1 MTGGTEDGAD
11 GGGSRLIAGRY
22 RLGDQLG
29 RGGMG
34 TVWQATDELLGR
46 PVAVKEL
53 HFGGDE
59 PGLPAADA
67 QLRRERA
74 LREART
80 VAQLVHPHVIVVH
93 DIVEDPGTE
102 LPYIIMELIDGET
115 LAEWIAADGPVDTR
129 EAARIG
135 LALVGALRVAHER
148 GVLHRDLK
156 PENVLLEAG
165 TGRVVLTDFG
175 IARLDGGT
183 TITDA
188 GSFVGSP
195 EYTAPERMEGV
206 AAGPASDM
214 WSLGVLLCTAVSG
227 ESPFHRDSLGG
238 VLCAVMH
245 DPIRP
250 PAAAAPL
257 LPVVRRLLERDPQ
270 RRLGAAEAERLLLAY
285 LVTGTTPKAAT
296 PYGTTR
302 PYGATQPY
310 VPLAHKVARLR
321 GGGVRGGGVRGAIV
335 AGVLVAVM
343 AAAGAATATLF
354 LRDGDGDGDSQG
366 GGGRTDSAHTRT
378 VTSTVSTGTGDGG
391 PTRTGTADPDR
402 TPPPGYR
409 RVTDPAGFTLAVP
422 EGYRRSADD
431 NQVSYLS
438 PDRSIRIG
446 VRQQSPVA
454 GGPLGAMRL
463 AHAKGPDT
471 HPGYRAGKVTRT
483 THNGLA
489 AALWEFV
496 RDGFEPGDEDRHTY
510 DLCWEEDSLMYE
522 VSVSAP
528 VRRQDD
534 GKRHFDTALDS
545 FARG

>member
-1 MTGGTEDGAD
+1 MTGGTE
-11 GGGSRLIAGRY
+11 GGSRLIAGRY

-46 PVAVKEL
+46 QVAVKEL

-80 VAQLVHPHVIVVH
+80 VAQLVHPHVIIVH
-93 DIVEDPGTE
+93 DIVEEPGAG
-102 LPYIIMELIDGET
+102 LSYIIMERIDGDS
-115 LAEWIAADGPVDTR
+115 LADRIAADGPFDVR

-135 LALVGALRVAHER
+135 LALVGALRMAHER

-156 PENVLLEAG
+156 PDNVLLEAG

-195 EYTAPERMEGV
+195 EYTAPERMEGR
-206 AAGPASDM
+206 AAGPASDL

-227 ESPFHRDSLGG
+227 ESPFHRDSLSG

-245 DPIRP
+245 DPIVP
-250 PAAAAPL
+250 PAAAGPL
-257 LPVVRRLLERDPQ
+257 LPVVRRLLERDPE
-270 RRLGAAEAERLLLAY
+270 RRLGAAEAERLLLAF
-285 LVTGTTPKAAT
+285 LATGMAPDPAA
-296 PYGTTR
+296 PC
-302 PYGATQPY
+302 PATHPHI
-310 VPLAHKVARLR
+310 PLAAKPSRFRA
-321 GGGVRGGGVRGAIV
+321 GGVRAGGVRGALV
-335 AGVLVAVM
+335 ASMLVAVM
-343 AAAGAATATLF
+343 AGAGAATATLF
-354 LRDGDGDGDSQG
+354 LRDGDGDGDSK
-366 GGGRTDSAHTRT
+366 GGGRTDFAPTRT
-378 VTSTVSTGTGDGG
+378 VTSTVSTRPGG
-391 PTRTGTADPDR
+391 AVPAPTGTADAPR

-422 EGYRRSADD
+422 GGYDRSADD
-431 NQVSYLS
+431 NGVSYLS
-438 PDRSIRIG
+438 PDKSIRIG

-454 GGPLGAMRL
+454 GGPLGEMRR

-510 DLCWEEDSLMYE
+510 DLCWEEGGLMYD
-522 VSVSAP
+522 VWVSAP
-528 VRRQDD
+528 VSRQDD

>member
-1 MTGGTEDGAD
+1 MTGAT
-11 GGGSRLIAGRY
+11 GGGSRLVAGRY
-22 RLGDQLG
+22 RLGDRLG

-46 PVAVKEL
+46 QVAVKEL

-59 PGLPAADA
+59 PGLPTADA
-67 QLRRERA
+67 RLRRERA

-93 DIVEDPGTE
+93 DIVEDSDAG
-102 LPYIIMELIDGET
+102 LSYIIMELIDGDS
-115 LAEWIAADGPVDTR
+115 LADRIASSGPVDVR

-135 LALVGALRVAHER
+135 LALVGALRNAHER

-156 PENVLLEAG
+156 PDNVLLEAG

-195 EYTAPERMEGV
+195 EYTAPERMEGR
-206 AAGPASDM
+206 AAGPASDL

-245 DPIRP
+245 DPIVP
-250 PAAAAPL
+250 PAAAGPL

-270 RRLGAAEAERLLLAY
+270 RRLGAAEAERLLLAF
-285 LVTGTTPKAAT
+285 LATGIAPEAA
-296 PYGTTR
+296 P
-302 PYGATQPY
+302 PCPATQSH
-310 VPLAHKVARLR
+310 VPLVPRAMRLR
-321 GGGVRGGGVRGAIV
+321 LGGVRGALV
-335 AGVLVAVM
+335 ASVLVAVM
-343 AAAGAATATLF
+343 AGAGAATATLF
-354 LRDGDGDGDSQG
+354 LRDGDGDGDGRG
-366 GGGRTDSAHTRT
+366 GGGHTEAAPTRT
-378 VTSTVSTGTGDGG
+378 VTSTVSTRPGGGG
-391 PTRTGTADPDR
+391 PDRTGTADAAR

-409 RVTDPAGFTLAVP
+409 RVSDPAGFALAVP
-422 EGYRRSADD
+422 EGYDRSADD
-431 NQVSYLS
+431 SRVAYLS
-438 PDRSIRIG
+438 PDKSIRIG
-446 VRQQSPVA
+446 VRQQTPVP
-454 GGPLGAMRL
+454 GGPLGVMRR
-463 AHAKGPDT
+463 AHERGPDA

-496 RDGFEPGDEDRHTY
+496 SDGFEPGDEARHTY
-510 DLCWEEDSLMYE
+510 DLCWEEGGLMYD
-522 VSVSAP
+522 VWVSAP
-528 VRRQDD
+528 VRLQDD
-534 GKRHFDTALDS
+534 AKRHFDTALDS
-545 FARG
+545 FARD

>member
-1 MTGGTEDGAD
+1 MTVGTEGA
-11 GGGSRLIAGRY
+11 GSRLIAGRY
-22 RLGDQLG
+22 RLGDRRG

-34 TVWQATDELLGR
+34 TVWQATDEVLGR
-46 PVAVKEL
+46 QVAVKEL

-80 VAQLVHPHVIVVH
+80 VAQLVHPHVLVVH

-102 LPYIIMELIDGET
+102 LPYIIMELIDGDS
-115 LAEWIAADGPVDTR
+115 LADRIAAEGPVDPQ

-135 LALVGALRVAHER
+135 LALVRVLRMAHER

-156 PENVLLEAG
+156 PDNILLEAG
-165 TGRVVLTDFG
+165 SGRVVLTDFG

-227 ESPFHRDSLGG
+227 QSPFHRDSLSG

-245 DPIRP
+245 DPIRL
-250 PAAAAPL
+250 PAAAGPL
-257 LPVVRRLLERDPQ
+257 LPVVRSLLDRDPEC
-270 RRLGAAEAERLLLAY
+270 RLGAAEAERMLLAF
-285 LVTGTTPKAAT
+285 LATGAHEAA
-296 PYGTTR
+296 P
-302 PYGATQPY
+302 PCPHTQPD
-310 VPLAHKVARLR
+310 VPLAPAATSARPWP
-321 GGGVRGGGVRGAIV
+321 VGVRGALV

-343 AAAGAATATLF
+343 AGAGAATATLF
-354 LRDGDGDGDSQG
+354 LRDGDGDGGSH
-366 GGGRTDSAHTRT
+366 GGGRTDTTPTRT
-378 VTSTVSTGTGDGG
+378 VTSTASTKPGG
-391 PTRTGTADPDR
+391 GAPAPTGTADADR

-409 RVTDPAGFTLAVP
+409 RVNDPAGFALAVP
-422 EGYRRSADD
+422 EGYNRSADD
-431 NQVSYLS
+431 RNVSYMS
-438 PDRSIRIG
+438 PDKSMRIG
-446 VRQQSPVA
+446 VRQQSPVSS
-454 GGPLGAMRL
+454 GPLGVMRL
-463 AHAKGPDT
+463 AHANGPETD
-471 HPGYRAGKVTRT
+471 PGYRAGKVTPT

-489 AALWEFV
+489 AALWEFD

-510 DLCWEEDSLMYE
+510 DICWEERGLMYE
-522 VSVSAP
+522 VWVSAP
-528 VRRQDD
+528 LSRQDD

-545 FARG
+545 FARD

>member
-1 MTGGTEDGAD
+1 MDHSHAMTGGT
-11 GGGSRLIAGRY
+11 GGGGRLIAGRY
-22 RLGDQLG
+22 RLGDRLG

-46 PVAVKEL
+46 QVAVKEL

-59 PGLPAADA
+59 PGVPTADV
-67 QLRRERA
+67 QLRRERS

-93 DIVEDPGTE
+93 DIVEDPGTG
-102 LPYIIMELIDGET
+102 LSYIIMERIDGDS
-115 LAEWIAADGPVDTR
+115 LADRIAAEGPVGVR

-135 LALVGALRVAHER
+135 LALVGALRMAHER

-156 PENVLLEAG
+156 PDNVLLESG

-175 IARLDGGT
+175 IAQLDGGT

-188 GSFVGSP
+188 GAFVGSP
-195 EYTAPERMEGV
+195 EYTAPERMEGGP
-206 AAGPASDM
+206 AGPASDL

-245 DPIRP
+245 DPIVP
-250 PAAAAPL
+250 PAAAGPL
-257 LPVVRRLLERDPQ
+257 LPVVRRLLERDPE
-270 RRLGAAEAERLLLAY
+270 RRLGAAEAQRLLFAFLA
-285 LVTGTTPKAAT
+285 TGTAPETAPRFT
-296 PYGTTR
+296 
-302 PYGATQPY
+302 ATQAH
-310 VPLAHKVARLR
+310 VRLAPKRFRA
-321 GGGVRGGGVRGAIV
+321 GGVRGALV
-335 AGVLVAVM
+335 ASVLVAVM
-343 AAAGAATATLF
+343 AGAGAATATLF
-354 LRDGDGDGDSQG
+354 LRDSDGGGDGR
-366 GGGRTDSAHTRT
+366 GGGRTGDAPTRT
-378 VTSTVSTGTGDGG
+378 VTSTVSTRPGDGD
-391 PTRTGTADPDR
+391 PAPTGTAGAGR

-422 EGYRRSADD
+422 EGYERSADD
-431 NQVSYLS
+431 SQVSYMS
-438 PDRSIRIG
+438 PDKSIRIG
-446 VRQQSPVA
+446 VRQQSPVS
-454 GGPLGAMRL
+454 GGPLGEMRR
-463 AHAKGPDT
+463 AHAEGPAT

-496 RDGFEPGDEDRHTY
+496 RNGFEPGDEDRHTY
-510 DLCWEEDSLMYE
+510 DLCWEEGGLLYD
-522 VSVSAP
+522 VWVSAP
-528 VRRQDD
+528 VGRQDD